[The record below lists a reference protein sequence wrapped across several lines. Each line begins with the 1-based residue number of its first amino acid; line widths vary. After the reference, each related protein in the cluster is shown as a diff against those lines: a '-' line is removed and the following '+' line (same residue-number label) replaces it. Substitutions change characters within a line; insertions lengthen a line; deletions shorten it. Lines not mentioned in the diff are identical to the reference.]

1 MREVIVRESSKIKK
15 IEKTLGNKAEDI
27 FLSLILLLPEKMLP
41 ESLIEKYLQK
51 RKAELESEKVKNT
64 WRKIDLEIAQQAI
77 YKNRNPK

>member
-1 MREVIVRESSKIKK
+1 MREVIIQERSKTKELVK
-15 IEKTLGNKAEDI
+15 ILKNKAEDI
-27 FLSLILLLPEKMLP
+27 FLSLILLLPGKMIP

-51 RKAELESEKVKNT
+51 RKAELESEQIKNT